1 MSYKPMA
8 AIICL
13 AGIVFSQNAAIAING
28 TVKDL
33 ATQTGIQG
41 AVVSLAATG
50 LTTVTDNNGKYSFG
64 TSVSAAPL
72 QSPDLAIPGPVV
84 SNNRLMFNVAAKTSV
99 VRIDLYTLSGRLIRT
114 VLDRELAAGNYRLD
128 LVTSRVASQPSL
140 LKVLIGKNNTVL
152 RLPLLDRKTRTNGA
166 VTKIEHA
173 ERPVSSAKIS
183 AAADTIMAWAVG
195 YTNASLGINNLTG
208 TYDLTLQRVVP
219 AGQAMVLQS
228 SQTADKV
235 SPKPSLSF
243 INDDGSALPTITITP
258 ATTYQTI
265 VGFGA
270 ALTECAVFNL
280 CTITAARKN
289 EVLNAFFNPFT
300 GAGYTVV
307 RVSINSC
314 DFSLAQY
321 AYDNTAG
328 DNNLDNFDISHEQ
341 KYLIPTVKQ
350 AMVVP
355 GSNFRIFGSPWSP
368 PAWMKSNGTMLN
380 GGQLKSDCFSAWA
393 LYYVKYVNAMKSN
406 GITIWGLTVQN
417 EPQATQTWESC
428 IYSSQQERDFVKNY
442 LGPTLAKNNVTA
454 KVMIWDHN
462 KDIIVERA
470 TTVLSDTGAA
480 KYVWGTAY
488 HHYGGDHF
496 DYMNTVHDAFPQ
508 KTMLGTENSVH
519 TGFSEVERMAHEII
533 GDLNSWST
541 GYLTWNM
548 VTDMNGGPFHDR
560 SPGVPGDA
568 QVDTV
573 TSTVTYPPN
582 YYYMTHFSKYMRPD
596 AVRIGC
602 VYSGTDLEA
611 TAVKNTNGVITVAV
625 LNKTANAVNFII
637 KQGTQIIKPSIPA
650 HSLMDIVY

>member
-1 MSYKPMA
+1 MSYKSLA
-8 AIICL
+8 AILSAASI
-13 AGIVFSQNAAIAING
+13 GFSQIAITG

-41 AVVSLAATG
+41 AVVSLAASG
-50 LTTVTDNNGKYSFG
+50 LTAVTDKDGKYSFG
-64 TSVSAAPL
+64 SSVSANAVQLHDQLL
-72 QSPDLAIPGPVV
+72 QVRVIHGNQLVFGVADQSSP
-84 SNNRLMFNVAAKTSV
+84 
-99 VRIDLYTLSGRLIRT
+99 VRIELYTLSGRLIHT
-114 VLDRELAAGNYRLD
+114 ILNKKLGAGNYRLD
-128 LVTSRVASQPSL
+128 LAFGSVVSQPSL
-140 LKVLIGKNNTVL
+140 LKVHIGNNSSVL
-152 RLPLLDRKTRTNGA
+152 RLPMLGRAANASTTITEIGHPDAPLPFAKT
-166 VTKIEHA
+166 
-173 ERPVSSAKIS
+173 S
-183 AAADTIMAWAVG
+183 AAVDTILAWAVG
-195 YTNASLGINNLTG
+195 YNNASLGIDNLTG
-208 TYDLTLQRVVP
+208 TCDLTLQRIVP
-219 AGQAMVLQS
+219 AGQALVLQS

-235 SPKPSLSF
+235 SQKPSLTF
-243 INDDGSALPTITITP
+243 INDDGSVLPTLTITP
-258 ATTYQTI
+258 STTYQTI

-280 CTITAARKN
+280 CKITAAKKN
-289 EVLNAFFNPFT
+289 QVLNAFFNPFT

-314 DFSLAQY
+314 DFSVGQY
-321 AYDNTAG
+321 AYDNTVG
-328 DNNLDNFDISHEQ
+328 DFDLNNFDISHD
-341 KYLIPTVKQ
+341 KTWLIPTVKQ
-350 AMVVP
+350 AMVIP
-355 GSNFRIFGSPWSP
+355 GANFRIFGSPWSP
-368 PAWMKSNGTMLN
+368 PAWMKSNGSMLN
-380 GGQLKSDCFSAWA
+380 GGQLKSDCFAAWA
-393 LYYVKYVNAMKSN
+393 LYYVKYVNAMKDN

-417 EPQATQTWESC
+417 EPWATQTWESC
-428 IYSSQQERDFVKNY
+428 IYTSQQERDFVKNY

-462 KDIIVERA
+462 KDILVERA
-470 TTVLSDTGAA
+470 TTVLSDTAAA

-496 DYMNTVHDAFPQ
+496 DQMNIVHDDFPQ

-519 TGFSEVERMAHEII
+519 AGFAEVERMAHEII

-625 LNKTANAVNFII
+625 LNKTANAVNFKL
-637 KQGTQIIKPSIPA
+637 KQGTQIVKQTIPA

>member
-1 MSYKPMA
+1 MSFKP
-8 AIICL
+8 L
-13 AGIVFSQNAAIAING
+13 AVIVFTASIVFSQISITG
-28 TVKDL
+28 TVKDS

-41 AVVSLAATG
+41 AVVSLSIAG

-64 TSVSAAPL
+64 TSVSTIPL
-72 QSPDLAIPGPVV
+72 PALDQAIPTPVV
-84 SNNRLMFNVAAKTSV
+84 SNNRLRFSVADKTSL
-99 VRIDLYTLSGRLIRT
+99 VRIDLYTLSGKLVRT
-114 VLDRELAAGNYRLD
+114 LLSKELANGNYQLD
-128 LVTSRVASQPSL
+128 LFTGPLASQPCL
-140 LKVLIGKNNTVL
+140 LQVRIGKNSAVL
-152 RLPLLDRKTRTNGA
+152 RLPLLDRTVRNTR
-166 VTKIEHA
+166 VITKIEHTDKQF
-173 ERPVSSAKIS
+173 SSAKTS

-195 YTNASLGINNLTG
+195 YSNASLGIDNLTG

-219 AGQAMVLQS
+219 SGQAMILQS

-235 SPKPSLSF
+235 SPKPSLTF
-243 INDDGSALPTITITP
+243 INDDGSALPTVTVTP
-258 ATTYQTI
+258 AATYQSI

-270 ALTECAVFNL
+270 ALTETSVFNL
-280 CTITAARKN
+280 CKITAVKKN
-289 EVLNAFFNPFT
+289 QVLNAFFNPFT

-314 DFSLAQY
+314 DFSVGQY

-328 DNNLDNFDISHEQ
+328 DFNLDNFDISHD
-341 KYLIPTVKQ
+341 KTWLIPTIKQ
-350 AMVVP
+350 AMVIP
-355 GSNFRIFGSPWSP
+355 GSFFRLFGSPWSP

-380 GGQLKSDCFSAWA
+380 GGTLKSDCFSAWA
-393 LYYVKYVNAMKSN
+393 LYYVKYVNAMKNN
-406 GITIWGLTVQN
+406 GIPIWGLTVQN
-417 EPQATQTWESC
+417 EPWATQTWESC
-428 IYSSQQERDFVKNY
+428 IYSSAQERDFVKNY
-442 LGPTLAKNNVTA
+442 LGPTLANNNVA
-454 KVMIWDHN
+454 IKLMIWDHN
-462 KDIIVERA
+462 KDILVERA

-496 DYMNTVHDAFPQ
+496 DQMNTVHDAFPQ

-519 TGFSEVERMAHEII
+519 AGFSEVERMAHEII
-533 GDLNSWST
+533 NDLNSWSS

-560 SPGVPGDA
+560 NPGVPGDA
-568 QVDTV
+568 LVDTV

-625 LNKTANAVNFII
+625 LNRTANAVNFKL
-637 KQGTQIIKPSIPA
+637 KQGTQIIKFSIPA
-650 HSLMDIVY
+650 HSLIDIIY

>member
-1 MSYKPMA
+1 M
-8 AIICL
+8 
-13 AGIVFSQNAAIAING
+13 
-28 TVKDL
+28 
-33 ATQTGIQG
+33 
-41 AVVSLAATG
+41 
-50 LTTVTDNNGKYSFG
+50 
-64 TSVSAAPL
+64 
-72 QSPDLAIPGPVV
+72 AIPG
-84 SNNRLMFNVAAKTSV
+84 SSFRL
-99 VRIDLYTLSGRLIRT
+99 
-114 VLDRELAAGNYRLD
+114 
-128 LVTSRVASQPSL
+128 
-140 LKVLIGKNNTVL
+140 
-152 RLPLLDRKTRTNGA
+152 
-166 VTKIEHA
+166 
-173 ERPVSSAKIS
+173 
-183 AAADTIMAWAVG
+183 
-195 YTNASLGINNLTG
+195 
-208 TYDLTLQRVVP
+208 
-219 AGQAMVLQS
+219 
-228 SQTADKV
+228 
-235 SPKPSLSF
+235 
-243 INDDGSALPTITITP
+243 
-258 ATTYQTI
+258 
-265 VGFGA
+265 
-270 ALTECAVFNL
+270 
-280 CTITAARKN
+280 
-289 EVLNAFFNPFT
+289 
-300 GAGYTVV
+300 
-307 RVSINSC
+307 
-314 DFSLAQY
+314 
-321 AYDNTAG
+321 
-328 DNNLDNFDISHEQ
+328 
-341 KYLIPTVKQ
+341 
-350 AMVVP
+350 
-355 GSNFRIFGSPWSP
+355 FGSPWSP
-368 PAWMKSNGTMLN
+368 PAWMKSNGSMLN
-380 GGQLKSDCFSAWA
+380 GDQLKSDCFSAWA
-393 LYYVKYVNAMKSN
+393 LYYVKYVNAMKDN
-406 GITIWGLTVQN
+406 GLTIWGLTVQN
-417 EPQATQTWESC
+417 EPWATQTWESC

-519 TGFSEVERMAHEII
+519 AGFSEVERMAHEII

-568 QVDTV
+568 LVDTV

-611 TAVKNTNGVITVAV
+611 TAVKNTNGVIAVAV

>member
-1 MSYKPMA
+1 MSHKSLA
-8 AIICL
+8 AILCITS
-13 AGIVFSQNAAIAING
+13 IVFSQISITG
-28 TVKDL
+28 TVKDQ
-33 ATQTGIQG
+33 ATQIGIQG
-41 AVVSLAATG
+41 AVVSLAASG

-64 TSVSAAPL
+64 TSVSTIPL
-72 QSPDLAIPGPVV
+72 PALDRAIPAPVV
-84 SNNRLMFNVAAKTSV
+84 SNNHLIFRVADKTSV
-99 VRIDLYTLSGRLIRT
+99 VRIDLYTLSGRLVRT
-114 VLDRELAAGNYRLD
+114 LLDKELAQGNYRLN
-128 LVTSRVASQPSL
+128 LMTGPVASQPCL
-140 LKVLIGKNNTVL
+140 LQVRLGKNSTVL
-152 RLPLLDRKTRTNGA
+152 RLPLLNDKTHTAGT

-173 ERPVSSAKIS
+173 DMPFSSAKLS

-195 YTNASLGINNLTG
+195 YSNASLGIDNLTG

-219 AGQAMVLQS
+219 AGQALVLQS

-235 SPKPSLSF
+235 SQKPSLTF
-243 INDDGSALPTITITP
+243 VNDDGSALPTVTVAP
-258 ATTYQTI
+258 STTYQTI

-280 CTITAARKN
+280 CTITAVKKN
-289 EVLNAFFNPFT
+289 QVLNAFFNPFT

-314 DFSLAQY
+314 DFSVGQY

-328 DNNLDNFDISHEQ
+328 DYNLDNFDISHE
-341 KYLIPTVKQ
+341 KTWLIPTIKQ

-355 GSNFRIFGSPWSP
+355 GSNFRLFGSPWSP

-393 LYYVKYVNAMKSN
+393 LYYVKYVNVMQSN

-417 EPQATQTWESC
+417 EPWATQTWESC
-428 IYSSQQERDFVKNY
+428 IYSSAQERDFVKNY
-442 LGPTLAKNNVTA
+442 LGPTLAKNNITA
-454 KVMIWDHN
+454 KLMIWDHN
-462 KDIIVERA
+462 KDILVERA
-470 TTVLSDTGAA
+470 TTVLSDTGAS

-496 DYMNTVHDAFPQ
+496 DQMNTVHDAFPQ

-519 TGFSEVERMAHEII
+519 AGFSEVERMAHEII

-548 VTDMNGGPFHDR
+548 VTDLNGGPFHDR

-568 QVDTV
+568 LVDTV

-611 TAVKNTNGVITVAV
+611 AAVKNTNGVITVAV
-625 LNKTANAVNFII
+625 LNRTANAVNFKI
-637 KQGTQIIKPSIPA
+637 KQGTQIVKQTIPA
-650 HSLMDIVY
+650 HSLIDIIY